1 MKLLFRIVKYLVMG
15 VGVVTLICLLISL
28 CLFLLGESR
37 LEWVDD
43 SGYGNGCV
51 HEVKDGEGWPI
62 AYFRLCDY
70 FSTNKTYLLEIS
82 ETGLY
87 GVQKQVTVRKY
98 DRHGRCV
105 AHGEVIPQAEKGERG
120 KSVEIPSR
128 FSPCEEDE
136 VLILEFSLDS
146 SASDKNGQC
155 PKIIPKKFVS
165 KVIRYQFSV

>member
-43 SGYGNGCV
+43 RGYSNGCV

-70 FSTNKTYLLEIS
+70 SSTNKTYLLEIS

-87 GVQKQVTVRKY
+87 VVQKQVVVRKY
-98 DRHGRCV
+98 DKHGRCV
-105 AHGEVIPQAEKGERG
+105 AHGEVIPQAEKGGRG
-120 KSVEIPSR
+120 KNVEMPSG
-128 FSPCEEDE
+128 FSPCEENE
-136 VLILEFSLDS
+136 VLILEFSLDL

-155 PKIIPKKFVS
+155 PKIISKKFVS
-165 KVIRYQFSV
+165 KVIRHPLSV